1 MLAPD
6 IQKKVKEIKILTKRA
21 LSALQIGNFS
31 SAKKGSGFE
40 FDQLRDYA
48 FGDDVRTIDW
58 KSSARTGKIL
68 VKQYIEERNRVFWLC
83 VDTSSSMS
91 FSTTDLLKQ
100 ELAANAASILAL
112 ASGHTQDLV
121 GLILYSDTVELCIP
135 PKKGVSHIEHIVQE
149 LQSLQPTKKK
159 TSDISVCMNYILS
172 LKKGKSYVFV
182 FSDGQ
187 EQAPKELLYVM
198 QKRHNMVMFLCNDA
212 QEVHPSV
219 RGMIHT
225 QDLESTAS
233 AQMIFHARGVRNM
246 LAQEHELV
254 VSGYKRA
261 KVPVVQLYTNHG
273 YMDSM
278 IQFFK
283 QYII

>member
-1 MLAPD
+1 VLAPE
-6 IQKKVKEIKILTKRA
+6 IQKKVKEIKILTRRA

-83 VDTSSSMS
+83 VDLSSSMS

-121 GLILYSDTVELCIP
+121 GLILYSDSVELCIP
-135 PKKGVSHIEHIVQE
+135 PKKGAAHIEH
-149 LQSLQPTKKK
+149 
-159 TSDISVCMNYILS
+159 ILS

-187 EQAPKELLYVM
+187 EQASKELLYVM
-198 QKRHNMVMFLCNDA
+198 QKRHNMVLFLCNDV
-212 QEVHPSV
+212 QEVHPTV

-225 QDLESTAS
+225 QDLETAVS
-233 AQMIFHARGVRNM
+233 AQMIFHAKLVRNL
-246 LAQEHELV
+246 LATSHDQLV
-254 VSGYKRA
+254 SSYKQA